1 MDGAQEGGPEQ
12 VAKLLPYREI
22 KMKYVLVAL
31 FMLIVL
37 PVKAQTVTIPI
48 QCGSSQQVLETV
60 KQRYQEELLFLSE
73 GIAAG
78 NKGVLY
84 NSLWVNYETKTWSFI
99 VINKKDETACLFA
112 SGKNFNFFEPG
123 ESI

>member
-12 VAKLLPYREI
+12 VAKLLPLWERE
-22 KMKYVLVAL
+22 MKYVLVAL

-37 PVKAQTVTIPI
+37 PVKAETLSIPV
-48 QCGSSQQVLETV
+48 QCSSTEEVLKIV

-73 GIAAG
+73 GISAG
-78 NKGVLY
+78 TKGALY

-99 VINKKDETACLFA
+99 VVNKENKTACLFA